1 MIEVAYEPECLF
13 NTMHVFSFHECGH
26 KFKHKFRGHMA
37 DLIPSGGTVK
47 GFKEVGYNKDLKDKD
62 KSEMGRKR

>member
-1 MIEVAYEPECLF
+1 
-13 NTMHVFSFHECGH
+13 MHVFSFHECGH

-47 GFKEVGYNKDLKDKD
+47 GFREVGYNRDLKDKD
-62 KSEMGRKR
+62 KSKMGKKR